1 MNKEI
6 EVQTAVKK
14 SNLVIL
20 AFLLIKLKLVD
31 IIYSVF
37 FFVQFNYS
45 ILYNTKYKQKLMI
58 KIDEFGSKFRPHT
71 SALPMFF

>member
-31 IIYSVF
+31 IIYSIC
-37 FFVQFNYS
+37 FVQFNYS